1 MYFLSLKCFIDNL
14 GNRDNLYDLRENN
27 NQNLPIN
34 HCGYKRNL
42 FNFFLGGFEINP
54 VITVPNYCLFSI
66 LCAYISCQIGQS
78 S

>member
-1 MYFLSLKCFIDNL
+1 MI
-14 GNRDNLYDLRENN
+14 
-27 NQNLPIN
+27 NQNLAIN

-42 FNFFLGGFEINP
+42 FNFFIDGFEINP

-66 LCAYISCQIGQS
+66 LRAYISCQIGQS